1 MMKVYRELTGTFMAM
16 SSVFCVIFV
25 DTLDDGV
32 LSQLVEDSLSKEPL
46 IILSSMPCFYLF
58 IYEIS
63 LMKLFLTI
71 QMFG

>member
-32 LSQLVEDSLSKEPL
+32 LSQLVEGSLSKEPL

-71 QMFG
+71 